1 MGSGVIFRGQSLAG
15 MHSVKILSSKNDS
28 RPHFPGL
35 TIRGLRTT
43 AVNVPMKRALG
54 TSARRMDIAPLVLID
69 LETQEGVTGRAYVFC
84 YLPAAA
90 AGVESILRDAAAFVT
105 GDRVSPVDLN
115 AKLARHFRLLG
126 VRGIVTMALAG
137 LDAACWDALAVAAG
151 VPLVALLGGS
161 TRPILAYNS
170 NGMSIRDAGSG
181 IRDPLSELADE
192 AEALLHEG
200 NFTAIKLRLGYATLD
215 EDRAALHAV
224 RARVPRGTVLMA
236 DYNQAL
242 TVAEALERGRALD
255 AEGLAWIEEPVR
267 HDDYAGH
274 ATLTR
279 ELATPIQIGENFDT
293 PNAMAEALAAQAC
306 DYAMPD
312 FARIGG
318 VSGWLEA
325 AALAQ
330 AAGME
335 MSSHLYPEFSAHLL
349 AVTPTCH
356 WLEYVDWAAPVL
368 REPIEIRDG
377 HAIIPNRPGAGIE
390 WNDAA
395 VTRFRA

>member
-1 MGSGVIFRGQSLAG
+1 
-15 MHSVKILSSKNDS
+15 
-28 RPHFPGL
+28 
-35 TIRGLRTT
+35 
-43 AVNVPMKRALG
+43 MKRALG
-54 TSARRMDIAPLVLID
+54 TSARRMDIAPLVLVD
-69 LETQEGVTGRAYVFC
+69 LDTQEGVTGRAYVFC
-84 YLPAAA
+84 YLPAATS
-90 AGVESILRDAAAFVT
+90 GIESIIHEAAARVT

-126 VRGIVTMALAG
+126 VHGMVTMALAG
-137 LDAACWDALAVAAG
+137 FDAACWDALALAAG
-151 VPLVALLGGS
+151 VPLVTLLGGVV
-161 TRPILAYNS
+161 RPVLAYNS
-170 NGMSIRDAGSG
+170 NGLSLMDTGS
-181 IRDPLSELADE
+181 LADE
-192 AEALLHEG
+192 AEALLAEG
-200 NFTAIKLRLGYATLD
+200 NFTAIKLRLGYDTLR
-215 EDRAALHAV
+215 EDVAAFEAV
-224 RARVPRGTVLMA
+224 RKRVPPDTIVMT

-242 TVAEALERGRALD
+242 TVDEALQRGRALD
-255 AEGLAWIEEPVR
+255 GEGLAWIEEPIR
-267 HDDYAGH
+267 HDDYTGN

-293 PNAMAEALAAQAC
+293 PNAMAEALAAHAS
-306 DYAMPD
+306 DYVMPD

-318 VSGWLEA
+318 VSGWMEA

-368 REPIEIRDG
+368 KEPIEIRDG
-377 HAIIPNRPGAGIE
+377 HALISNRPGAGIE

-395 VTRFRA
+395 VARFRA